1 MQDHNFSERIHIAGE
16 ELLEKVKELIH
27 EGNVKH
33 IRISHEMHT
42 VLEIPVTV
50 GVIGLVLAPILAAVA
65 AAGAV
70 MTNCTVEIVRS
81 EPPTPL
87 G

>member
-1 MQDHNFSERIHIAGE
+1 MSEGQHHEHIHISGE
-16 ELLEKVKELIH
+16 ELVDKVKELIH
-27 EGNVKH
+27 EGNVTH
-33 IRISHEMHT
+33 IRISHYMHP

-70 MTNCTVEIVRS
+70 MTNCTIEVIRT
-81 EPPTPL
+81 EPPTP
-87 G
+87 